1 MISRPVDA
9 DSGTPSTNRGARF
22 FSETHQRCMCN
33 LLRNSRVTLFAWGE
47 CEDHWPASQLWVL
60 ISSNLYTEQTL
71 AHPSYA
77 KNTLADFIGV
87 EISAPD
93 QAHRQNLDEPPKFI
107 DDPSRLGEALIR

>member
-1 MISRPVDA
+1 MQIRARQARIGVRGFFQKFT
-9 DSGTPSTNRGARF
+9 SGVCATSSAQPRHFICLG
-22 FSETHQRCMCN
+22 
-33 LLRNSRVTLFAWGE
+33 RVW
-47 CEDHWPASQLWVL
+47 DHWPASQLWVL